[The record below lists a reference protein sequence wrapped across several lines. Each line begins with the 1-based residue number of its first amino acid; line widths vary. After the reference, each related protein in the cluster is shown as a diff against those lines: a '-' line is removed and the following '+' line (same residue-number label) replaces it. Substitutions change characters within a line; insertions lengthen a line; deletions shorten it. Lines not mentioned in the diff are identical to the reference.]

1 MQNKIF
7 LLLFLNFCGFVYAQE
22 QTGRRVTEVLC
33 SDSLFG
39 RGYVKDGVNK
49 AGKYLASEFETA
61 GLIPYLD
68 EGFLQD
74 FSFNVNTFPSK
85 VKLSTENKLLTPG
98 KHYVVHPSSGGGTGY
113 FDYVVLDSAGFSNEK
128 RFTDAMQQI
137 STGKK
142 NSILVDTRNVTD
154 KTAREMRNTYGELG
168 KYTPTII
175 TTNEKFTWSVG
186 RTQYKHPVFII
197 NDSILTD
204 EPVKL
209 AYELEANFINH
220 TSQNV
225 VGFLPTKKKRAKT
238 IVFTAHYDHLGGM
251 GNSTYFPGANDNA
264 SGTSMLVALAEHF
277 IENPS
282 KYNLLFIA
290 FAGEEAGLLGSEHFV
305 KSESYPLDDIKFL
318 LNLDIMGS
326 GEEGIT
332 VVNGKELKKP
342 FCKLQK
348 LNDKK
353 GYLKTV
359 KSRGETANS
368 DHYHFYKKGV
378 PAFFIY
384 TMGPNKHY
392 HDIFDTYEELSFSA
406 YDGIINLLTEF
417 IIDL

>member
-7 LLLFLNFCGFVYAQE
+7 LLLFLSFCGFIYAQE
-22 QTGRRVTEVLC
+22 QTGRRVTKVLC

-68 EGFLQD
+68 EEFLQD

-85 VKLSTENKLLTPG
+85 VKLSTENKLLIPG
-98 KHYVVHPSSGGGTGY
+98 KHYVVHPSSAGGNGLY
-113 FDYVVLDSAGFSNEK
+113 DFVVIDSADFSYEK
-128 RFTDAMQQI
+128 NITDAMHQI

-142 NSILVDTRNVTD
+142 NSIMVDTRNVTA
-154 KTAREMRNTYGELG
+154 KTAREMRYTYAELG

-197 NDSILTD
+197 NDSILSD
-204 EPVKL
+204 EPLKL
-209 AYELEANFINH
+209 AYEIEAELINH

-225 VGFLPTKKKRAKT
+225 VGYLPAKRKNAKT

-251 GNSTYFPGANDNA
+251 GDATFFPGANDNA
-264 SGTSMLVALAEHF
+264 SGTSMLVALAEYYK
-277 IENPS
+277 ENPS

-305 KSESYPLDDIKFL
+305 NSKSYPLDNIKFL

-326 GEEGIT
+326 GEDGIT
-332 VVNGKELKKP
+332 VVNGSVLKKP
-342 FCKLQK
+342 FRKLQK
-348 LNDKK
+348 INKK
-353 GYLKTV
+353 KKYLKAV
-359 KSRGETANS
+359 KPRGETMNS
-368 DHYHFYKKGV
+368 DHYHFYKNNV
-378 PAFFIY
+378 PGFFIY

-392 HDIFDTYEELSFSA
+392 HDIFDTYDELSFDA
-406 YDGIINLLTEF
+406 YDNIVHLLIDF
-417 IIDL
+417 IEAI